1 MQDRS
6 RELMFKIVSVFFF
19 FRDTCRGRV
28 LVLVCYSFEKKKY
41 WSRERERD
49 VKKKINKYLM
59 TDDTN
64 KIFNLFHFLTLKSSI
79 SKYISWHLFCILGEK
94 KI

>member
-1 MQDRS
+1 MQDRI

-19 FRDTCRGRV
+19 SEIHVGVEFCFWCV
-28 LVLVCYSFEKKKY
+28 ILLKKK
-41 WSRERERD
+41 SIDQEREREMY
-49 VKKKINKYLM
+49 KKINKYLM

-79 SKYISWHLFCILGEK
+79 SKYIS
-94 KI
+94 

>member
-1 MQDRS
+1 MQDRI

-19 FRDTCRGRV
+19 SEIHVGVEFCFWCV
-28 LVLVCYSFEKKKY
+28 ILLKKK
-41 WSRERERD
+41 SIDQEREREMY
-49 VKKKINKYLM
+49 KKTNKYLM

-79 SKYISWHLFCILGEK
+79 SKYIS
-94 KI
+94 

>member
-1 MQDRS
+1 MQDRI

-19 FRDTCRGRV
+19 SEIHVGVEFCFWCV
-28 LVLVCYSFEKKKY
+28 ILLKKK
-41 WSRERERD
+41 SIDQERER
-49 VKKKINKYLM
+49 KKINKYLM

-79 SKYISWHLFCILGEK
+79 SKYIS
-94 KI
+94 

>member
-1 MQDRS
+1 MQDRI

-19 FRDTCRGRV
+19 SEIHVGVEFCFWCV
-28 LVLVCYSFEKKKY
+28 ILLKKKVLIK
-41 WSRERERD
+41 RERC
-49 VKKKINKYLM
+49 KKKINKYLM

-79 SKYISWHLFCILGEK
+79 SKYIS
-94 KI
+94 